1 MDQTSHS
8 QGVCVSIKKDW
19 WHVEEQHDNA
29 DHHDHFLALSI
40 VLPALP
46 HISSDLVSVSS
57 SLLISLATLRACL
70 SLPPSFSFS
79 VSISLSLSLSL
90 SLCASVSRRVGRS
103 VCLTLSIGRGSGW
116 SEVTLPQTTLAPFL
130 TVPSMRAAF
139 SLRDRFSLSVRLRV
153 LSLRRPS
160 LYLLLVLLYTDWR
173 AGTVWMAVRQ
183 AGTHST
189 EKEINDQQGR
199 QACSDSNTA
208 CVCRCV
214 RREPSLR
221 PTLVPH
227 EQPGGA
233 LLLCVGVF
241 QGWTS
246 RLN

>member
-1 MDQTSHS
+1 MFQLKKTDGTLKSSTTTQTTTTAFLPFRSFYLRCPTFLQTSS
-8 QGVCVSIKKDW
+8 
-19 WHVEEQHDNA
+19 
-29 DHHDHFLALSI
+29 LS
-40 VLPALP
+40 LPLCLSLSLP
-46 HISSDLVSVSS
+46 
-57 SLLISLATLRACL
+57 ACL
-70 SLPPSFSFS
+70 SCLCLHLFLSQFP
-79 VSISLSLSLSL
+79 SLSLSLSL

-227 EQPGGA
+227 EQPGGV